1 MFSRIA
7 PRYDFLNHFLS
18 LSLDRVWRRRAA
30 RRFRHILSRAEARV
44 LDLCC
49 GTGDLAFALARLAQ
63 RSAAKGRKGARVWGS
78 DFAHP
83 MLQLARRKGRVAEE
97 VEFLE
102 ADALQLPFADSSFD
116 LVTAA
121 FGFRNLVN
129 YDAGLNEIRRVLRP
143 GGEVGILDF
152 AAPQVWPFVQLYRLY
167 FTCVLPRVGGAIS
180 GNSTAYRYLPD
191 SVSKFPDAAA
201 LTERLLQ
208 AGFREAS
215 YEFWTLGIVAL
226 VKAVK

>member
-1 MFSRIA
+1 
-7 PRYDFLNHFLS
+7 
-18 LSLDRVWRRRAA
+18 
-30 RRFRHILSRAEARV
+30 V

-63 RSAAKGRKGARVWGS
+63 RSAAKGRTGARVWGS

-102 ADALQLPFADSSFD
+102 ADALQLP
-116 LVTAA
+116 LAA

-129 YDAGLNEIRRVLRP
+129 YDAGLSEIRRVLRP

-152 AAPQVWPFVQLYRLY
+152 AAPQVWPFAQLYRLY

-201 LTERLLQ
+201 LTERMLQ
-208 AGFREAS
+208 AGFREACHES
-215 YEFWTLGIVAL
+215 WTVGIVAL